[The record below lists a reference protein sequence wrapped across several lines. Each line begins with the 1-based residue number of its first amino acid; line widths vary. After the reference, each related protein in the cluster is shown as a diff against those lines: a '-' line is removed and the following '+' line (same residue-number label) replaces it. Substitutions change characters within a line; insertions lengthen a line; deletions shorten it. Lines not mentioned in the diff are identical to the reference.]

1 MRADKFAIKVCLSH
15 ERPNYAGMGIR
26 YRLLTL
32 YSREDN
38 SLRSEDMA
46 DNICAFASMLFQVTY
61 YLTAPCDGDVWSVAD
76 VDQTPPPCV

>member
-1 MRADKFAIKVCLSH
+1 
-15 ERPNYAGMGIR
+15 MGVR

-46 DNICAFASMLFQVTY
+46 DNICALDGMLFQVTY
-61 YLTAPCDGDVWSVAD
+61 CLTAPCDGDV
-76 VDQTPPPCV
+76 